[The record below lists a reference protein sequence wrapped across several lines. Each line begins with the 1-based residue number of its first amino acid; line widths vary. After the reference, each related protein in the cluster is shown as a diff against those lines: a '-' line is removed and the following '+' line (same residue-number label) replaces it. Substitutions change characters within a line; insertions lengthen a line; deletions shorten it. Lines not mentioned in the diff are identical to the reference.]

1 MTLHQKPAAVRAAA
15 LHLLDGAIRTKN
27 DDANP
32 LDVLSRKFGD
42 HAAATL
48 QKLGATND
56 ELKEMR
62 VKQEAHEAELFELG
76 QKMASRGRGGGPLEP
91 DTIGKQFVDN
101 PELKSFADRQGRG
114 RFEMQIK
121 ATLTAASDSAGALA
135 TPSRDT
141 ILALPQRRLTVR
153 SLLPVVNV
161 TTGTVEYP
169 RVLTRPEAA
178 APVAEGAL
186 KAESSMTLD
195 LVAAPIR
202 TIAHWIPASRQILD
216 DAPQLRGVIDTEL
229 LYGLKLK
236 EEEQLL
242 YGSGSGQNLL
252 GMVTQATAYSAPITI
267 SSPDMIDN
275 VGLAI
280 LQTALTDLEPDG
292 VVVSSADWMRM
303 RLLKNADGNYLLGPP
318 GQNVAPVLFGLPVV
332 ATPAMT
338 VDKFLVG
345 AFQAAGTIYDRW
357 QARVE
362 VSTEHADYFVRN
374 MVAILCEERIGLA
387 VKRPL
392 ALTYGDFGNVA

>member
-1 MTLHQKPAAVRAAA
+1 MTFHRKPVAVQAAA
-15 LHLLDGAIRTKN
+15 LHLINSAMRTK
-27 DDANP
+27 DDQANP
-32 LDVLSRKFGD
+32 IEVLSRKFGD
-42 HAAATL
+42 HAAKTL
-48 QKLGATND
+48 EKLGATND
-56 ELKEMR
+56 EIKAMR
-62 VKQEAHEAELFELG
+62 QKQEQHEAELLEIH
-76 QKMASRGRGGGPLEP
+76 QKMARTGGGEGTYEP
-91 DTIGKQFVDN
+91 DTIGKQFTNN
-101 PELKSFADRQGRG
+101 PELKGFADRQGRG

-121 ATLTAASDSAGALA
+121 ATITTGSSSAGAL
-135 TPSRDT
+135 TDPTRDGLVT
-141 ILALPQRRLTVR
+141 LPQRRLTVR
-153 SLLPVVNV
+153 NLLPVINV
-161 TTGTVEYP
+161 TTGSVEYP
-169 RVLTRPEAA
+169 RLVTRPGAA
-178 APVAEGAL
+178 APVAEAAL
-186 KAESSMTLD
+186 KPESEMALD
-195 LVAAPIR
+195 LQTAPIR

-216 DAPQLRGVIDTEL
+216 DAPQLRGLIDSEL

-242 YGSGSGQNLL
+242 YGSGTGQNLN
-252 GMVTQATAYSAPITI
+252 GMVTQATAFAPPITI
-267 SSPDMIDN
+267 TSPNMIDN
-275 VGLAI
+275 IGLAI

-303 RLLKNADGNYLLGPP
+303 RLLKDADGHYLLGAP